1 MLLLLQ
7 LLLSPPQLTLPSTLL
22 RPTSEQSQLLPLLPL
37 PSVLLCT
44 PSTRDAAAAAAA
56 PAVAAT
62 SPLPLLL
69 TPPQLQPPLPSVL
82 LLLLFAPHLTRLGWL
97 SLVSQYTSLARAACT
112 AQHSTAHSTGNI
124 AAQHGTAHVTRPHST
139 EKVHPTANT
148 TPTPTA
154 HI

>member
-1 MLLLLQ
+1 LQPSPLVLLLLQ

-22 RPTSEQSQLLPLLPL
+22 RPTSEQSPLLPLLPL
-37 PSVLLCT
+37 PSVLLCA

-56 PAVAAT
+56 PAVAAA

-69 TPPQLQPPLPSVL
+69 TPPQLQPPLPSVLLLL

-112 AQHSTAHSTGNI
+112 AQHSTAQHTAQGTLQHST
-124 AAQHGTAHVTRPHST
+124 AQRM
-139 EKVHPTANT
+139 
-148 TPTPTA
+148 
-154 HI
+154 